1 MNRFALTLRAKSVLT
16 GAVVAAVVAFGTS
29 SLTFFVARQFLL
41 GQREEAAVSQVAVA
55 ARLTARNISD
65 GQSALDSLLASA
77 RVLPDGRAALRT
89 PEGWLVSTVG
99 IGADDVPSP
108 LVTALTDDVPAR
120 ATALVSSVPNVVVGI
135 PIVGDRNGTMW
146 FVGFVALNE
155 LQRTLQT
162 LLTALGLGVA
172 ATTAGGAVIGSWLSR
187 RVSEPMA
194 AISSAATAIA
204 AGDLSMRVTEPNE
217 PDLARIAHSFNAMT
231 VALKS
236 RIDREARFGA
246 LVSHELRSPLTAIRG
261 ATELISDQSNELP
274 DRARF
279 ASAVLTERVAAFER
293 ILNDLIEI
301 SRYESGTVV
310 VDLEPRRIMPM
321 LEALC
326 QRHDIDAR
334 LLDTSDVETDAE
346 VLVDVRRL
354 AQVFD
359 NLVRNA
365 ALYAGGISAIRIDI
379 SADYVDVH
387 FDDAGI
393 GVPADDRDRIFEPF
407 ERGHRHSGVS
417 GSGLGLAI
425 TAEHARIMGGGVSL
439 SSSPEG
445 GARFTLRLRR
455 QASES

>member
-16 GAVVAAVVAFGTS
+16 GAAVAALVALGTS

-41 GQREEAAVSQVAVA
+41 GQREEAAVSQVSVA

-65 GQSALDSLLASA
+65 GQSPLDSLLVSA

-89 PEGWLVSTVG
+89 SEGWLVSTVG
-99 IGADDVPSP
+99 LGADNVPIQ
-108 LVTALTDDVPAR
+108 LVASLTDGYPAR
-120 ATALVSSVPNVVVGI
+120 TTSLVSNVPNVVVGI
-135 PIVGDRNGTMW
+135 PIIGDRSGTMW

-162 LLTALGLGVA
+162 LLVALGLGVGV
-172 ATTAGGAVIGSWLSR
+172 TTAGGAVIGSWLSR

-204 AGDLSMRVTEPNE
+204 GGDLTMRVTEPNE

-231 VALKS
+231 AALKL

-261 ATELISDQSNELP
+261 ASELISDQRDDLP

-310 VDLEPRRIMPM
+310 ANLEARRIVAL

-334 LLDTSDVETDAE
+334 LLDTSGVDSDTE
-346 VLVDVRRL
+346 VLIDVRRL
-354 AQVFD
+354 TQVFD

-365 ALYAGGISAIRIDI
+365 TLYAGGIAAIRIDV
-379 SADYVDVH
+379 SSDHVDVH

-393 GVPADDRDRIFEPF
+393 GVPGDDRERIFEPF
-407 ERGHRHSGVS
+407 ERGHQHSGVS

-425 TAEHARIMGGGVSL
+425 TAEHARIMGGDVTL
-439 SSSPEG
+439 TTSPEG
-445 GARFTLRLRR
+445 GARFTLQLRR
-455 QASES
+455 QEPES